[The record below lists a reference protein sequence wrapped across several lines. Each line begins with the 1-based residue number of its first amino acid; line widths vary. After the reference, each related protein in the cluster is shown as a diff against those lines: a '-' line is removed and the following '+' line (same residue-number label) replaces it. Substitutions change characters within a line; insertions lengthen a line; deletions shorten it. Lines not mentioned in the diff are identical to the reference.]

1 MWWRHLGSTIALVL
15 GVTALLGG
23 FASAYRGRGT
33 GAGDLIVSAP
43 IIILGALAYRSAKK
57 RMLGQVPS
65 TAVRRAAEALALLLI
80 VLLVILRENLAALAA
95 AQPVHYVLV
104 PAWAI
109 IAYLAVGFRRPKGA
123 VDTKV
128 FD

>member
-1 MWWRHLGSTIALVL
+1 M
-15 GVTALLGG
+15 
-23 FASAYRGRGT
+23 
-33 GAGDLIVSAP
+33 IVSAP

-65 TAVRRAAEALALLLI
+65 TAVRKAAEALAMLLI

-95 AQPVHYVLV
+95 VQPFHYVLV

-109 IAYLAVGFRRPKGA
+109 IAYLAVAFRKPRGA
-123 VDTKV
+123 VDARV